1 MLAPKL
7 HSLIICPGEYID
19 SLNQLLTQILGLSK
33 LKYCKIAYESQAS
46 QNMFP
51 CYLTKHDDC
60 SPMEYLSFNGRFPF
74 ESLNNLLSCR
84 PRLHHLSINSLV
96 KCVREELRDV
106 SPIELKYL
114 KCVSLNIDC
123 IQFDKFEKILKTFFH
138 SVEILNIT
146 TCYREERQDYNFHCE
161 LDNQIYP
168 QTQENN
174 LTSVKRVKI
183 RSRKINQNWTNYFPN
198 STQLT
203 IEQFFEALVSSISA
217 NLNCMIPLKQL
228 TKLVIESYKCPF
240 EEIVKLLCF
249 TLNFDTLKL
258 HLLCLKEND
267 IELIAKSENFQRVE
281 KTNKIKNFDLR
292 CAYSYKVMQLI
303 VNLFSKLEYLKTRMN

>member
-1 MLAPKL
+1 MKTLDKMFFYLMLAPKL

-106 SPIELKYL
+106 SPIKLKYL
-114 KCVSLNIDC
+114 KCVSLNIDF

-146 TCYREERQDYNFHCE
+146 TCYREEYSNA
-161 LDNQIYP
+161 
-168 QTQENN
+168 
-174 LTSVKRVKI
+174 KKW
-183 RSRKINQNWTNYFPN
+183 K
-198 STQLT
+198 
-203 IEQFFEALVSSISA
+203 
-217 NLNCMIPLKQL
+217 
-228 TKLVIESYKCPF
+228 
-240 EEIVKLLCF
+240 
-249 TLNFDTLKL
+249 
-258 HLLCLKEND
+258 
-267 IELIAKSENFQRVE
+267 ELILFHMPYLH
-281 KTNKIKNFDLR
+281 IFDINYR
-292 CAYSYKVMQLI
+292 DSI
-303 VNLFSKLEYLKTRMN
+303 